1 MRVSYLRN
9 PHYPYSF
16 IFPFSAGPCQRHGFE
31 KPDKDAIFVSILIV
45 VTLLLNLIVA
55 LIMFLFAAYI
65 CIVAVA
71 MPVGLAATFWVGAGA
86 FPFLMG
92 ALLALLALWWII
104 DTLKAMKKEKL
115 ANSEK
120 KPFLEEVFGT
130 KKERLHLII
139 ISAAILIYVFVLIP
153 LFGEITRQYGF
164 VIASFVFLTATIKAF
179 NEISLPKALI
189 ISAATSILIF
199 VVFHYGLSVVMPT

>member
-1 MRVSYLRN
+1 M
-9 PHYPYSF
+9 
-16 IFPFSAGPCQRHGFE
+16 IF
-31 KPDKDAIFVSILIV
+31 L
-45 VTLLLNLIVA
+45 LLLNLIVA
-55 LIMFLFAAYI
+55 IVLFLFAAYI

-104 DTLKAMKKEKL
+104 DTLNAMKKEKL
-115 ANSEK
+115 EKTEK

-130 KKERLHLII
+130 KKERLHLVI
-139 ISAAILIYVFVLIP
+139 ISVAILVYVFVLIP
-153 LFGEITRQYGF
+153 LFGDITRQYGF
-164 VIASFVFLTATIKAF
+164 VIASFVFLTVTIKAF

>member
-1 MRVSYLRN
+1 M
-9 PHYPYSF
+9 
-16 IFPFSAGPCQRHGFE
+16 
-31 KPDKDAIFVSILIV
+31 
-45 VTLLLNLIVA
+45 LLLNLIVA
-55 LIMFLFAAYI
+55 IVLFLFAAYI

-104 DTLKAMKKEKL
+104 DTLNAMKKEKL
-115 ANSEK
+115 EK
-120 KPFLEEVFGT
+120 TE

-139 ISAAILIYVFVLIP
+139 ISVAILVYVFVLIP
-153 LFGEITRQYGF
+153 LFGDITRQYGF

>member
-1 MRVSYLRN
+1 M
-9 PHYPYSF
+9 
-16 IFPFSAGPCQRHGFE
+16 
-31 KPDKDAIFVSILIV
+31 
-45 VTLLLNLIVA
+45 LLLNLIVA
-55 LIMFLFAAYI
+55 IILFLFAAYI
-65 CIVAVA
+65 CIAAVA

-92 ALLALLALWWII
+92 ALLVILSLWWIV
-104 DTLKAMKKEKL
+104 DTLKAMQKEKIEKP
-115 ANSEK
+115 EK

-130 KKERLHLII
+130 KKERLNLII
-139 ISAAILIYVFVLIP
+139 ISAAILVYVFVLIP

>member
-1 MRVSYLRN
+1 MRVSYIRN
-9 PHYPYSF
+9 PYYPYLF
-16 IFPFSAGPCQRHGFE
+16 LFPFSAGPCQRHGFA
-31 KPDKDAIFVSILIV
+31 KSDKDVICL
-45 VTLLLNLIVA
+45 LLLNLIVA
-55 LIMFLFAAYI
+55 IVLFLFAAYI

-104 DTLKAMKKEKL
+104 DTLNAMKKEKL
-115 ANSEK
+115 EKTEK

-139 ISAAILIYVFVLIP
+139 ISVAILVYVFVLIP
-153 LFGEITRQYGF
+153 LFGDITRQYGF
-164 VIASFVFLTATIKAF
+164 VIASFVFLTVTIKAF